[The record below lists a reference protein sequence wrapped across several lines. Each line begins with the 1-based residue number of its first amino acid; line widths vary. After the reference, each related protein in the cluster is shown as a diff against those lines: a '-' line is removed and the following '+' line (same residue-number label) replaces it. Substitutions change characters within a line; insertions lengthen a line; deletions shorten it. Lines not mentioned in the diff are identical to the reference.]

1 MCINTQGKADLPC
14 FGASCPDLGGFEPIS
29 EEPIRI
35 GCLVDSILMIQ
46 FGGCLNVCLG
56 GWVGPSQVRWML
68 AWQMH
73 KGWLSVSVCHTLLWQ
88 CHSMA
93 CLPLCY
99 GMACHVK
106 PSAADALNSFAF
118 WHLWFTCFLRL
129 VLLMCTN
136 HRQYH
141 LWFLVPC

>member
-1 MCINTQGKADLPC
+1 
-14 FGASCPDLGGFEPIS
+14 
-29 EEPIRI
+29 
-35 GCLVDSILMIQ
+35 MIQ

-118 WHLWFTCFLRL
+118 WQLWFSCFLRTACIADVYQSSPIPFVIPRPLL
-129 VLLMCTN
+129 VTGCDPLSVKWKWRWVFINRWSSTRSSPQPNPTHILL
-136 HRQYH
+136 
-141 LWFLVPC
+141 